1 MVAAVDPLALA
12 HRVSMARAS
21 AALQCPRPESNQRTR
36 FRKPMLYPLSYGG
49 GMQRLA
55 GSSPHQSCA
64 VYRAAPRHPE
74 LGQAGLNA
82 RPIRTGEANTT

>member
-1 MVAAVDPLALA
+1 M
-12 HRVSMARAS
+12 R
-21 AALQCPRPESNQRTR
+21 
-36 FRKPMLYPLSYGG
+36 
-49 GMQRLA
+49 RLA
-55 GSSPHQSCA
+55 GSSPHHSCA